1 MTFCRESAA
10 IVLLFCVTPA
20 AQAHRQHISWTS
32 ISWNE
37 RTGSLEIVHRFHQHD
52 VQIYLNRFVGKAVSA
67 TDLKGHAQFAVYLSN
82 HFQIRVKPEIT
93 ASVDLLGAELES
105 QYMMVYQEIAL
116 KEPPMVLDV
125 HAEIL
130 MDQFPDQVNMVN
142 IDIKGT
148 KRTMRFSRG
157 DASKQFAAAHME

>member
-1 MTFCRESAA
+1 
-10 IVLLFCVTPA
+10 
-20 AQAHRQHISWTS
+20 
-32 ISWNE
+32 
-37 RTGSLEIVHRFHQHD
+37 
-52 VQIYLNRFVGKAVSA
+52 
-67 TDLKGHAQFAVYLSN
+67 
-82 HFQIRVKPEIT
+82 
-93 ASVDLLGAELES
+93 
-105 QYMMVYQEIAL
+105 MVYQEIAL